1 MTPNAPTPAP
11 SADDQ
16 TETLRYAER
25 LLHACRWTDART
37 TLHRLAASA
46 PGVTHYRALLAYAR
60 GEEAAERGDLSRAR
74 DEWRR
79 ALILEPTCQPAR
91 TALDRHGSGS
101 LLDRLFHRR
110 RGKA

>member
-25 LLHACRWTDART
+25 LLQACRWTEARC
-37 TLHRLAASA
+37 TLHRLAATA
-46 PGVTHYRALLAYAR
+46 PGVVHYRALLAYAR
-60 GEEAAERGDLSRAR
+60 GEEAAERGELDRAR

-79 ALILEPTCQPAR
+79 ALILEPRYAAPRA
-91 TALDRHGSGS
+91 ALDRTGPHTLFGRFFG
-101 LLDRLFHRR
+101 RL